1 MSNFISNATSRGTQP
16 RITKTQQVRTLI
28 TLRPLMTN
36 KQIAEQLECDISL
49 VYQIRKGMLTPAP
62 KPPKATTDN
71 VTSSHNVGK
80 SKPVAVIKEPVAVIK
95 EPVAVIKEPKEP
107 TIKQACDVILKAID
121 GIDGVDVTL
130 YGTTV
135 VIDHDGDRYEC
146 KTTDVERVITALKTL
161 NTFTQ

>member
-62 KPPKATTDN
+62 KPPKAKATDN

-95 EPVAVIKEPKEP
+95 EPKEP
-107 TIKQACDVILKAID
+107 TIKQACEVLLKAIEGINGLDITLFANEIVFDLD
-121 GIDGVDVTL
+121 GTKYVCPPSEVDRLLSAFKTIDSFV
-130 YGTTV
+130 
-135 VIDHDGDRYEC
+135 
-146 KTTDVERVITALKTL
+146 A
-161 NTFTQ
+161 

>member
-49 VYQIRKGMLTPAP
+49 VYQLRKGMLAPAP
-62 KPPKATTDN
+62 KPPKATDKVAPSNN
-71 VTSSHNVGK
+71 VVK

-95 EPVAVIKEPKEP
+95 EP
-107 TIKQACDVILKAID
+107 TIKQACEVLLNAIKDID
-121 GIDGVDVTL
+121 GLYITLLGSEMFGIVLDLDGNE
-130 YGTTV
+130 
-135 VIDHDGDRYEC
+135 YEC
-146 KTTDVERVITALKTL
+146 KASELASLLDAMKTM
-161 NTFTQ
+161 NAFAKD